1 MVRTEFAAGVISG
14 HGDTRPFASV
24 GPVWRLNGDEQPVFV
39 VFGFTPTLLGGS
51 TLGNQDLGG
60 NLHFTSSLAI
70 GREFGQR
77 QQFLA
82 SLRIQHLSNGGLNS
96 SNPGLDS
103 IGVGFSGRFGKQ

>member
-24 GPVWRLNGDEQPVFV
+24 GPVWRLNGDEQPLFV
-39 VFGFTPTLLGGS
+39 DFGFSPTLLGGS

-96 SNPGLDS
+96 TNPGLDS